1 MQNFQYANFLYLF
14 LGLIPLLGLTFW
26 YFKWSQKT
34 MKQFFD
40 PQISHIIF
48 PNANPLIKKIKVVLY
63 LLAFIFLVLGM
74 TNPRVGIQKEK
85 VKGKGIE
92 LMILMDV
99 SNSMLA
105 QDIQPNRLERAKLF
119 VSKLLDKMQKNRV
132 GLIIF
137 AGNAYMQ
144 VPLTIDYSAI
154 KMALPLIQT
163 GSIPTQGTS
172 IGEAVNL
179 SMNTLGSKDMKH
191 KAIIILTDG
200 EDNEGEAEGAIENA
214 KKAGVRVFSIGVG
227 EEAGA
232 PIPMGNDFKRDA
244 NGEIVKTAFNR
255 KMLENLASIGN
266 GAFFQLGKQTDIVE
280 DVLGEISKME
290 GKEYE
295 EFDFSSYNSYFYW
308 FLLIVLLL
316 IFVEFMIPDKGFK
329 AKLRMTILVLVL
341 VPSFVF
347 SQEKDTKKQGNQYLR
362 SGNSKYQSSKFE
374 EAEIQYRM
382 SLAAVKN
389 NKAAQ
394 YNLGN
399 ALYEQKKYKESVAQ
413 YQQTIEKNDDKA
425 LKAKAYHNMGN
436 AHYKNN
442 NTEEAIKAYEN
453 ALKLNPADM
462 DTKINLA
469 LAKKK
474 QQNKGGGGS
483 NNKQNPNQDKKQ
495 DQKGQG
501 DQKDDQGKP
510 QDQKG
515 DGKGEE
521 KEQKSNPQSGK
532 GEMSKEDAEKLL
544 EALKNQEQNTQKK
557 MEMQKQKP
565 EQKKIEK
572 DW

>member
-14 LGLIPLLGLTFW
+14 LGLIPLIGLAIF
-26 YFKWSQKT
+26 YFQWSQKT
-34 MKQFFD
+34 MKQFFE
-40 PQISHIIF
+40 PQISNIIF
-48 PNANPLIKKIKVVLY
+48 PKFNPFVKKIKVFLY
-63 LLAFIFLVLGM
+63 ILAFVFLILGM
-74 TNPRVGIQKEK
+74 ANPRIGVQKEK

-137 AGNAYMQ
+137 AGNAYTQ

-154 KMALPLIQT
+154 KMALPLVQT
-163 GSIPTQGTS
+163 NSIPTQGTS

-179 SMNTLGSKDMKH
+179 SMNTLGAKEMKH
-191 KAIIILTDG
+191 KAILILTDG
-200 EDNEGEAEGAIENA
+200 EDNEGEAESAIENA

-232 PIPMGNDFKRDA
+232 PIPIGNDFKRDA

-280 DVLGEISKME
+280 DVIAEISKME
-290 GKEYE
+290 GKEFE

-308 FLLIVLLL
+308 FLIIVLII
-316 IFVEFMIPDKGFK
+316 IFIEFMIPDSGFGPK
-329 AKLRMTILVLVL
+329 NKVSILLL
-341 VPSFVF
+341 LFMPIILNA
-347 SQEKDTKKQGNQYLR
+347 QEKETKKQGNQYLR
-362 SGNSKYQSSKFE
+362 SGNSKYQSNKFE
-374 EAEIQYRM
+374 EAEIQYRK
-382 SLAAVKN
+382 SLASVKN

-425 LKAKAYHNMGN
+425 LKAKAFHNMGN
-436 AHYKNN
+436 AHFKNN

-453 ALKLNPADM
+453 ALKLNPSDM

-483 NNKQNPNQDKKQ
+483 NNKQNPNQDKKE

-501 DQKDDQGKP
+501 NQKDNQGKP
-510 QDQKG
+510 QEEKG
-515 DGKGEE
+515 DDKGEE
-521 KEQKSNPQSGK
+521 KDQKSNPQSGK

-544 EALKNQEQNTQKK
+544 DALKNQEQNTQKK

>member
-26 YFKWSQKT
+26 YFQWSQKT

-40 PQISHIIF
+40 PQISQIIF
-48 PNANPLIKKIKVVLY
+48 PNANPLIKKIKVLLY
-63 LLAFIFLVLGM
+63 LLAFVFLVLGM
-74 TNPRVGIQKEK
+74 ANPRVGIQKEK

-132 GLIIF
+132 GLILF

-154 KMALPLIQT
+154 KMSLPLIET
-163 GSIPTQGTS
+163 SSIPTQGTS

-179 SMNTLGSKDMKH
+179 SMNTLGAKDMKH

-200 EDNEGEAEGAIENA
+200 EDNEGEAESAIENA

-244 NGEIVKTAFNR
+244 NGEIVKTAFDR

-316 IFVEFMIPDKGFK
+316 IFVEFMIPDTGFK

-347 SQEKDTKKQGNQYLR
+347 SQEKEPKKQGNQYLR

-374 EAEIQYRM
+374 EAEIQYRK

-399 ALYEQKKYKESVAQ
+399 ALYEQKKYKESVVQ
-413 YQQTIEKNDDKA
+413 YQQTIDKNDDKA

-483 NNKQNPNQDKKQ
+483 NNKQNSNQDKKQ

>member
-1 MQNFQYANFLYLF
+1 MQNFQHANFLYLF
-14 LGLIPLLGLTFW
+14 FGIIPLIAIAIW
-26 YFKWSQKT
+26 YFSWSKKT
-34 MKQFFD
+34 LKQYFE
-40 PQISHIIF
+40 PQISKIIF
-48 PNANPLIKKIKVVLY
+48 PKSNELIKRVKVVLY
-63 LLAFIFLVLGM
+63 LVAFVFLILGLS
-74 TNPRVGIQKEK
+74 NPRVGVQKEK
-85 VKGKGIE
+85 VKGKGVE
-92 LMILMDV
+92 LMILLDV

-119 VSKLLDKMQKNRV
+119 VSKLLDKMNQNRV

-137 AGNAYMQ
+137 AGNAYTQ

-154 KMALPLIQT
+154 KMSLPLIET

-179 SMNTLGSKDMKH
+179 SMNTLGAKDIKH

-200 EDNEGEAEGAIENA
+200 EDNEGEAESAIENA

-227 EEAGA
+227 EEVGA

-280 DVLGEISKME
+280 DVLAEISKME
-290 GKEYE
+290 GKEFE

-316 IFVEFMIPDKGFK
+316 IFIEFMIPDTGFGSK
-329 AKLRMTILVLVL
+329 NTALLLIMVLL
-341 VPSFVF
+341 PFAAF
-347 SQEKDTKKQGNQYLR
+347 SQDKDLKKQGNKYLR
-362 SGNSKYQSSKFE
+362 SGNSKYQSNKYE
-374 EAEIQYRM
+374 EAEIQYRKAL
-382 SLAAVKN
+382 SAVKN

-442 NTEEAIKAYEN
+442 NTEKAIKAYEN
-453 ALKLNPADM
+453 ALKLNPSDM

-474 QQNKGGGGS
+474 QQNQGGGG
-483 NNKQNPNQDKKQ
+483 NNKQNSNQDKKD
-495 DQKGQG
+495 DQKGKG
-501 DQKDDQGKP
+501 ENKDEKGTPKDQE
-510 QDQKG
+510 G
-515 DGKGEE
+515 DGKGD
-521 KEQKSNPQSGK
+521 KQEQKQAPQSGK

-565 EQKKIEK
+565 EQKKVEK